1 LQNCLQP
8 ADTVARLGGDE
19 FTILLEDI
27 SNLDDALRVADRIT
41 DELHAPFVINGRQ
54 VLVTSSIGIAIG
66 TSAGDHPDLI
76 LRYADAAM
84 YQAKNSGKARY
95 VVFNQGM
102 DAQVLDRLQLQDEL
116 RQAIEREEFTLVYQP
131 VIDLAPETVVEV
143 EALIRWQ
150 HPQRGLL
157 APAQFIGVTEETG
170 LIVPIGRW
178 VLKEACR
185 QTRAWQI
192 EHPELPPIVVSVNLS
207 ARQVQDP
214 TIVDDVAQALKG
226 SGLASGSLKLEITE
240 TMAMEDT
247 ASAVAT
253 LYALKDLGV
262 RLVVDDFGTGH
273 STLNYLRHYPVDM
286 LKLDRSLVQNL
297 EQGQAGKSMMRGVLA
312 FADALNLSVTA
323 EGIETQEQ
331 YEWLRMAGCRY
342 GQGYYFARP
351 QPAHAISALLAASL
365 APRANNGAR
374 NEETMRTGPLTE

>member
-1 LQNCLQP
+1 V
-8 ADTVARLGGDE
+8 T
-19 FTILLEDI
+19 
-27 SNLDDALRVADRIT
+27 
-41 DELHAPFVINGRQ
+41 
-54 VLVTSSIGIAIG
+54 VTSSIGIAIG
-66 TSAGDHPDLI
+66 TSVGDHPDLI

-102 DAQVLDRLQLQDEL
+102 DAQVLNRLQLQDEM

-131 VIDLAPETVVEV
+131 VIDLVPRTVVEV

-157 APAQFIGVTEETG
+157 APAQFIDVAEETG

-185 QTRAWQI
+185 QARTWQS
-192 EHPELPPIVVSVNLS
+192 EHPELPAIVVSVNLS

-214 TIVDDVAQALKG
+214 TIVDDVVQALRAA
-226 SGLASGSLKLEITE
+226 GLAPASLKLEITE
-240 TMAMEDT
+240 TMAMEET
-247 ASAVAT
+247 ESTVAA

-262 RLVVDDFGTGH
+262 HLVVDDFGTGH
-273 STLNYLRHYPVDM
+273 STLNYLRHYPVEM

-297 EQGQAGKSMMRGVLA
+297 EQGQAGKSMLRGVLA
-312 FADALNLSVTA
+312 FADALNLAVTA

-331 YEWLRMAGCRY
+331 YEWLRMSGCRY

-351 QPAHAISALLAASL
+351 QPAHAISALLAGSL
-365 APRANNGAR
+365 VPDAANGSR
-374 NEETMRTGPLTE
+374 TEEIMRTNPLTD